1 MGIIHNCKSLFLLI
15 KWLIYGVFFRSSF
28 IQRLITTNTKIITN
42 TMIISTNT
50 LPTLAPTMTG
60 ILGDPSGGGLVP
72 LTERDQ
78 NSYR

>member
-1 MGIIHNCKSLFLLI
+1 MEFFSDHL
-15 KWLIYGVFFRSSF
+15 FFRSL
-28 IQRLITTNTKIITN
+28 QVYTHATNTTHTN

-60 ILGDPSGGGLVP
+60 ILGDPTDGALVP